1 MPRPEKVQAVADIKE
16 RLEGANGVFLAEFA
30 GLSVAEQQELRRGLR
45 EVGSEFKVVKMTLAR
60 RAMSEI
66 GHEEM
71 YEWMNGP
78 TGLTFADTDAAS
90 TAKVLRD
97 FAKDHAALI
106 VKGGLLGEEVLAPER
121 VSELAEI
128 EPRDVLLAR
137 IAGAFKAPMSK
148 LAGLLQALPRDMAV
162 MMGQLVEKKTAGGDD
177 SMAAAPVEEA
187 SDEADAGAGADE
199 APPAPADDAA
209 PDAEPEAGAAPE
221 ASDEPG
227 DATPDDDSAAEAEEE

>member
-162 MMGQLVEKKTAGGDD
+162 MMGQLVEKKT
-177 SMAAAPVEEA
+177 V
-187 SDEADAGAGADE
+187 GADE

>member
-30 GLSVAEQQELRRGLR
+30 GLSVSEQQELRRGLR
-45 EVGSEFKVVKMTLAR
+45 DVGSEFKVVKMTLAR

-97 FAKDHAALI
+97 FSKDHAALV
-106 VKGGLLGEEVLAPER
+106 VKGGLLGDEVLAPER
-121 VSELAEI
+121 VTELADI
-128 EPRDVLLAR
+128 EPRDVLLAM
-137 IAGAFKAPMSK
+137 IAGAFKAPMTK

-162 MMGQLVEKKTAGGDD
+162 MMGQLVEKKTAAGDD
-177 SMAAAPVEEA
+177 SMAAAAAEEA
-187 SDEADAGAGADE
+187 SDEAEAVTGAEE
-199 APPAPADDAA
+199 APAAPADDAV
-209 PDAEPEAGAAPE
+209 PDADAEADAAPE

>member
-1 MPRPEKVQAVADIKE
+1 MPRPEKVQAVAEIKE

-60 RAMSEI
+60 RAMGEI

-71 YEWMNGP
+71 FEWMTGP

-97 FAKDHAALI
+97 FSEDHAALV
-106 VKGGLLGEEVLAPER
+106 VKGGLLGDEVLPPER

-128 EPRDVLLAR
+128 EPRDVLMAKL
-137 IAGAFKAPMSK
+137 AGAFQAPMRK
-148 LAGLLQALPRDMAV
+148 LAGLLQALPRDMAMV
-162 MMGQLVEKKTAGGDD
+162 MSQLVEKKTAAGDD
-177 SMAAAPVEEA
+177 SMAEA
-187 SDEADAGAGADE
+187 TDEADAEAAAAAETEEAPAPEADE
-199 APPAPADDAA
+199 PA
-209 PDAEPEAGAAPE
+209 PDAEADAAPE
-221 ASDEPG
+221 ASDEA
-227 DATPDDDSAAEAEEE
+227 DEATPDDDSADEAEEE